1 MKPGKFKGK
10 KLVILDCDGVLVRS
24 ERANVA
30 YYNHILSRFG
40 LCEVGEEETEKIRL
54 FHTLSTPQVID
65 VFFPGEIKEAVRA
78 YSDGLDYGLFAGMV
92 ETEPGWAE
100 TLAILSENHSLC
112 VATNRGKSATAL
124 IERAGLL
131 RFMKKV
137 FTVRDVKNPKPAPD
151 ILNLALSHFGV
162 SRSEALYVG
171 DSVLDERA
179 AKGAGIDFIGFRYNS
194 EDFVSEPSG
203 LAVMLI

>member
-1 MKPGKFKGK
+1 MMPGKFKGK

-40 LCEVGEEETEKIRL
+40 LREVAREETEKIRL
-54 FHTLSTPQVID
+54 FHTLSTPQVIEE
-65 VFFPGEIKEAVRA
+65 FFPAELKAEVRA
-78 YSDGLDYGLFAGMV
+78 YSDGLDYGLFADMV
-92 ETEPGWAE
+92 EPEPGWVE
-100 TLAILSENHSLC
+100 TLSSLSESHTFC

-131 RFMKKV
+131 GYMKKV

-151 ILNLALSHFGV
+151 ILNLALSHFGI
-162 SRSEALYVG
+162 SRFEAVYVG
-171 DSVLDERA
+171 DSVLDQRA
-179 AKGAGIDFIGFRYNS
+179 AMGAGIDFIGFRYNS

-203 LAVMLI
+203 LAVMLK